1 MHHIEWICF
10 RVHIHVH
17 TDQRLQPDKTTASTT
32 TTFGKFVLLV
42 QKWEGSRPPN
52 NSESETLFCGKD
64 HQVKFA
70 EYSSLCKYIG
80 TTDRKQNFCI
90 ITKIAS
96 DLYWLET
103 AQLSSFIDRLG
114 KVIIITI
121 FLSFFRLVDCLI
133 GSCFFP
139 PIQNNSLS
147 QKKNRKEV
155 CPRTW

>member
-80 TTDRKQNFCI
+80 TSHLSIGWGK
-90 ITKIAS
+90 
-96 DLYWLET
+96 
-103 AQLSSFIDRLG
+103 LSSSQSFCHFSDWLIVWLDLVFSPRY
-114 KVIIITI
+114 KII
-121 FLSFFRLVDCLI
+121 LSHKKKIEKKYAPALDNY
-133 GSCFFP
+133 GQNCFVR
-139 PIQNNSLS
+139 S
-147 QKKNRKEV
+147 EV
-155 CPRTW
+155 CL